1 MGVKELAEQNI
12 IKCLSVGTC
21 FMVLKGSQEKPLSTL
36 RPHFHTFKFGHHIF
50 WMLMRVDIST
60 LQTNTSAQLILG

>member
-1 MGVKELAEQNI
+1 MSVKELAEQNI
-12 IKCLSVGTC
+12 IKCLKCWYMLYGVED
-21 FMVLKGSQEKPLSTL
+21 SQEKPLSTL
-36 RPHFHTFKFGHHIF
+36 RPHFQTFKFGHHIF